1 MLNQNPVVL
10 ADKRTTPC
18 RRRNSW
24 HSCFN
29 PKQLVAPQ
37 AEDQLLLPPAQ
48 PSPLANEGINGSG
61 LRAPPVWQHSHL
73 RKVGQETPNLR
84 QTAPAFLKT

>member
-61 LRAPPVWQHSHL
+61 LRAPPRL
-73 RKVGQETPNLR
+73 CGD
-84 QTAPAFLKT
+84 TATCARSGGKRRTFDRLPQRF